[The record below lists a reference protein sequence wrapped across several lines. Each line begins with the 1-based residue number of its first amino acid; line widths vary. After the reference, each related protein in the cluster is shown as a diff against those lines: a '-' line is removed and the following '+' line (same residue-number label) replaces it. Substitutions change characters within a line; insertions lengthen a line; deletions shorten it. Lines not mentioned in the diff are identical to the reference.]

1 MRLNVFPCFSSR
13 INRLGRPT
21 DSNVMTEFVSLPPI
35 TSSQRR
41 RSSLSLDQRHLE
53 MARRNNYREH
63 QRHQTQDGLPCKN
76 NNECPDSLSSGW
88 RGRSQLKSWKR
99 SLSASARRCCS
110 PRMDSITSKTSTNDY
125 EQDEGMTNA
134 MGMSVRKENGHISIS
149 CVGDGILQTDR
160 LGSSTR
166 RKTMPNKG
174 QDQREVKGQLDRP
187 LSRDQSVRSRCSA
200 TSEVI
205 TTSDVLYLRRS
216 GNGSRRGIQSQNQ
229 SPSSSMSSRP
239 VDAIHPPPPPPP
251 PPPLSLANRTLE
263 TSFGCSTSL
272 SSTTTSNLSP
282 MTQENHLEDN
292 EEERASLL
300 SNAETGLPRLMNSHL
315 RPSCSIRSN
324 NKFQLLTLPPEL
336 SCLMPGNPQFS
347 SSNSLCSSGSS
358 VTTLNTNQLQPP
370 LIVPSLA
377 ASASALLLSSTNQ
390 AHQLQNHHVHHP
402 RHHHHQQQQQLQ
414 EHPSS
419 QTNTVLRSN
428 LGENVVNHHL
438 NHRLHRRRVQTINE
452 RRRRFEDNLAAIFMG
467 FVLVFLVCHFPRL
480 LLNIHELITI
490 REAMECTN
498 LGEHGFSLW
507 SLILISISHFLLV
520 LNSSTNIL
528 IYCLLSSKFR
538 EECSALFRKISR
550 RVPSRPANV
559 LM

>member
-1 MRLNVFPCFSSR
+1 MPARLDSSCATSHMPLTTFPCICSR

-35 TSSQRR
+35 SSSQRR
-41 RSSLSLDQRHLE
+41 RSSLSLDHRHLE
-53 MARRNNYREH
+53 MARRNNYRGH
-63 QRHQTQDGLPCKN
+63 HPTHDDLPCKN
-76 NNECPDSLSSGW
+76 NNECPHSLLSGW
-88 RGRSQLKSWKR
+88 RGRSHLKSWKR

-125 EQDEGMTNA
+125 EQDA
-134 MGMSVRKENGHISIS
+134 IGMSVRKENGHISVS
-149 CVGDGILQTDR
+149 CVGDGALQTDR
-160 LGSSTR
+160 PGSSTR
-166 RKTMPNKG
+166 RKTLTNKS
-174 QDQREVKGQLDRP
+174 QEHREIKDQLDRP

-200 TSEVI
+200 TSEII
-205 TTSDVLYLRRS
+205 TTNDVLYLRRG
-216 GNGSRRGIQSQNQ
+216 GNGSRRGLQSQ
-229 SPSSSMSSRP
+229 SPSSSISRP
-239 VDAIHPPPPPPP
+239 TGV
-251 PPPLSLANRTLE
+251 PPPLSLGNRTLE

-272 SSTTTSNLSP
+272 SSTTTSNMSP
-282 MTQENHLEDN
+282 VTQEALPEDN
-292 EEERASLL
+292 EERASLL
-300 SNAETGLPRLMNSHL
+300 SNAQTSQSRLMDPHL

-324 NKFQLLTLPPEL
+324 NKFQLLSLPPEL
-336 SCLMPGNPQFS
+336 TCLMPGNPQFS
-347 SSNSLCSSGSS
+347 RSNSLCSSGSS
-358 VTTLNTNQLQPP
+358 VTTLNNSHLQPP

-390 AHQLQNHHVHHP
+390 AQNHPLH
-402 RHHHHQQQQQLQ
+402 RHHHHQQ
-414 EHPSS
+414 HPHQGHPPS
-419 QTNTVLRSN
+419 QANAVLRSD

-438 NHRLHRRRVQTINE
+438 NHRLHRRRVQTVNE

-490 REAMECTN
+490 REAMECTKQN
-498 LGEHGFSLW
+498 EHGFSLW

-550 RVPSRPANV
+550 RVPSGPANV